1 MAKEMLYFIPPRSD
15 FLLKIPGRDLVAG
28 HEASSARV
36 SLAGLRAVIT
46 IYLSSHPSLWDTT

>member
-15 FLLKIPGRDLVAG
+15 FLLRIPGRDLVAG

-46 IYLSSHPSLWDTT
+46 IYLSSHPSL